1 MTKDEIIRI
10 AREAQIIEPSDPD
23 DGLVVIEAVDMLTR
37 FAAIAAAAEREKWP
51 EEMKAMERQVEILTD
66 ALAKER
72 EACAV
77 ICDSVYH
84 QNIGPAFGEV
94 RYGIAACSTAIR
106 ARSQS

>member
-1 MTKDEIIRI
+1 MSREVIKLALE
-10 AREAQIIEPSDPD
+10 ARLFDDAMDNYSEQIENFAK
-23 DGLVVIEAVDMLTR
+23 LVAS
-37 FAAIAAAAEREKWP
+37 A
-51 EEMKAMERQVEILTD
+51 
-66 ALAKER
+66 ER

-77 ICDSVYH
+77 ACDSVYH